1 MSLQHLSIYY
11 AWKNIRQQYIYNK
24 LKVIAPTWNDDFEL
38 ADGSYSV
45 SKIQDYIKYVIKKH
59 ESSSKP
65 PIRTYINKINTM
77 VFKIKGG
84 HKLGL
89 KTPET
94 LKIFGSTKN

>member
-1 MSLQHLSIYY
+1 METKQYKASQLATKIRLIDKYVSLQHLSIYY
-11 AWKNIRQQYIYNK
+11 AWKNIRQQYVYNK

-65 PIRTYINKINTM
+65 PIRT
-77 VFKIKGG
+77 
-84 HKLGL
+84 
-89 KTPET
+89 
-94 LKIFGSTKN
+94 